1 MRIGKT
7 DLVGLARDLWERLG
21 KDPRL
26 TARVV
31 LGLLLAAN
39 LVAALALFK
48 PWGGSP
54 DERQRQLIQL
64 RTQVQQRQASVQR
77 LNAVVQSVEKTR
89 ADADRFL
96 DTYFLDRQSAYSI
109 VLGEL
114 SSLAEKSGIKA
125 RDHSFSP
132 EPIEGSDT
140 LAMMTITGNYE
151 GTYADL
157 IQFVSAIDRSPR
169 FLTIDRLQAAPVQG
183 QPALSISMRF
193 NVFLRGEAGPQ

>member
-1 MRIGKT
+1 MKIGNLK
-7 DLVGLARDLWERLG
+7 LAGPARSFWERLG

-39 LVAALALFK
+39 LAAALALFK

-54 DERQRQLIQL
+54 EQLQQQL
-64 RTQVQQRQASVQR
+64 AQLGREAQQRQASVQR
-77 LNAVVQSVEKTR
+77 LNRLVRSVEKTR
-89 ADADRFL
+89 AEADRFL
-96 DTYFLDRQSAYSI
+96 VTYFLDRQTAYST

-114 SSLAEKSGIKA
+114 VSLADKSGVKIK
-125 RDHSFSP
+125 DHSFSP
-132 EPIEGSDT
+132 EPVEGSDT
-140 LAMMTITGNYE
+140 LEMMTITGNYE

-169 FLTIDRLQAAPVQG
+169 FLTIERLQAAPLQEQG
-183 QPALSISMRF
+183 ALNISMRF
-193 NVFLRGEAGPQ
+193 NVFIRGEAGPQ

>member
-54 DERQRQLIQL
+54 DELRRQLVQL
-64 RTQVQQRQASVQR
+64 NVQVQQRQASVKR
-77 LNAVVQSVEKTR
+77 LNSIVQNVEKTR
-89 ADADRFL
+89 AEADRFL
-96 DTYFLDRQSAYSI
+96 ETYFLDRQSAYSV

-114 SSLAEKSGIKA
+114 GALAEKSGIKA

-140 LAMMTITGNYE
+140 LGLMNITGNYE

-169 FLTIDRLQAAPVQG
+169 FVTIERMQAAPVQG
-183 QPALSISMRF
+183 QAALSISMRF